1 MGLAGV
7 PQGTRRPGGGAAQHG
22 RCRRRWWRL
31 ASAGFASAQQA
42 ISTGT
47 ITGIVQDEQGLPI
60 PGATVE
66 VTNLQTQAQRT
77 TVSNAA
83 GIFNVAAL
91 VIGRYKVSVS
101 LTGFGTVQR
110 VDIQLQSN
118 EVYNAGIVT
127 MRAGI
132 TETLTVTADPIGVQ
146 TTTAVRTSVLDTSTI
161 DTLVSRGRDPVRL

>member
-1 MGLAGV
+1 M
-7 PQGTRRPGGGAAQHG
+7 
-22 RCRRRWWRL
+22 
-31 ASAGFASAQQA
+31 
-42 ISTGT
+42 
-47 ITGIVQDEQGLPI
+47 
-60 PGATVE
+60 
-66 VTNLQTQAQRT
+66 
-77 TVSNAA
+77 SNAA